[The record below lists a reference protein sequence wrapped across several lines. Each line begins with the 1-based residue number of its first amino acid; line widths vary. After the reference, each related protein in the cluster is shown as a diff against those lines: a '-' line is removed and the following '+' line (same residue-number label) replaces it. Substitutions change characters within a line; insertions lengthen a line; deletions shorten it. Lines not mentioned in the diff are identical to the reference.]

1 MKTKVNRIIETIE
14 TVETEV
20 EFPRYTMDDIYY
32 YKYYGEEYCVSIST
46 IGTFATIN
54 VTGNSKGEH
63 LFDTEI
69 TESKF
74 NDVMDKVLA
83 IIITE
88 LKPTQEET
96 I

>member
-1 MKTKVNRIIETIE
+1 MKTKVNRTIETIE

-20 EFPRYTMDDIYY
+20 EFPRYTMDDFFY
-32 YKYYGEEYCVSIST
+32 YKHYSEEHCVAISVINTFASIS
-46 IGTFATIN
+46 
-54 VTGNSKGEH
+54 VTGNSKGQH

-83 IIITE
+83 IIIPE